1 MDEPDATDGDFC
13 PVCESL
19 TCQPCNDCGDP
30 KCLCMCEDEDECDD
44 DFKCEACGPDI
55 DVCQSPW
62 GQLCVDCRDHE
73 HCREVRDEREN
84 QEE

>member
-1 MDEPDATDGDFC
+1 MRQRKVTMTFI
-13 PVCESL
+13 
-19 TCQPCNDCGDP
+19 DP
-30 KCLCMCEDEDECDD
+30 ERARAKYGECDD
-44 DFKCEACGPDI
+44 DFECEACGSDI

-73 HCREVRDEREN
+73 HCREVREVRDEREN

>member
-44 DFKCEACGPDI
+44 E
-55 DVCQSPW
+55 
-62 GQLCVDCRDHE
+62 
-73 HCREVRDEREN
+73 
-84 QEE
+84 